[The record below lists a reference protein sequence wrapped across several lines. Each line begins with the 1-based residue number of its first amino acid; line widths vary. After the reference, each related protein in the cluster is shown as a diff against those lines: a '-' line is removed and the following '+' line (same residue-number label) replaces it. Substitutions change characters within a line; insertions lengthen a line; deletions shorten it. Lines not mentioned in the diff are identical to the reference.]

1 MSASVPT
8 ASTQARTLGDPVP
21 HGLAPALLGLE
32 RALDEPRE
40 GVPGGGWRW
49 AVRQRMAAVRDA
61 LLPDVESSDDG
72 WLAAR
77 SGGIARDRDALL
89 GRLSELGPE
98 VLESPDADR
107 VRAELRRL
115 ITDIRHYVQRVHD
128 LAYDAVELELGGEE

>member
-8 ASTQARTLGDPVP
+8 ASTQARTLGELVP

-32 RALDEPRE
+32 LALDEPRD
-40 GVPGGGWRW
+40 GGWRW
-49 AVRQRMAAVRDA
+49 VVRQRMAAVRDA
-61 LLPDVESSDDG
+61 LLPDVESPDDG

-77 SGGIARDRDALL
+77 SGGIARERDTLL

-115 ITDIRHYVQRVHD
+115 VTDIRHYVQRVHD
-128 LAYDAVELELGGEE
+128 LAYDAVELELGGSE

>member
-1 MSASVPT
+1 MSAPVPT

-40 GVPGGGWRW
+40 VGAGWRW

-77 SGGIARDRDALL
+77 SGGIARDRDTLL

-128 LAYDAVELELGGEE
+128 LAYDAVELELGGSE

>member
-1 MSASVPT
+1 MSAPVPT
-8 ASTQARTLGDPVP
+8 ASTQARTPGELVP

-32 RALDEPRE
+32 LALDEPRH
-40 GVPGGGWRW
+40 GGWRW

-77 SGGIARDRDALL
+77 SGGIARDRDTLL

-115 ITDIRHYVQRVHD
+115 VTDIRHYVQRVHD
-128 LAYDAVELELGGEE
+128 LAYDAVELELGGSE